1 VPATFRWSFVDA
13 LDAPRYCFFPDSSLF
28 PGFSGVQCNQVF
40 LDSWVALLLALF
52 PFFSVLGFG
61 GFPGWSHHGVTHAL
75 IGVLRFCPREILN
88 QTEGKKLIFWL
99 GNSLY

>member
-1 VPATFRWSFVDA
+1 
-13 LDAPRYCFFPDSSLF
+13 
-28 PGFSGVQCNQVF
+28 
-40 LDSWVALLLALF
+40 LLALF

-88 QTEGKKLIFWL
+88 QTEGK
-99 GNSLY
+99 N